1 MLTKELSFYVILQ
14 KWLIFAVNVILFL
27 FGLIQI
33 GFVSYILASDVDLG
47 FASDLLHG
55 HNTIS
60 HWILGSGIVIVFISF
75 WACIGARRE
84 SKCMLWIYAI
94 IILFMIFG
102 GAMAVGIVTISIKYG
117 DHILGSI
124 WQDLKPE
131 IVSTIEKEYG
141 CCSFNGNSTNTWV
154 YDANQYKANCSA
166 VNETCWEKFED
177 QIDSN
182 YSMIIIVTSVL
193 LAFQI
198 LIYLST
204 HYVIQSIAEANG
216 IEKALLDQKQF
227 VMTGTFSL

>member
-1 MLTKELSFYVILQ
+1 MLTEELSSCGIIQ
-14 KWLIFAVNVILFL
+14 KWLIFVVNIIMFL

-33 GFVSYILASDVDLG
+33 AFASYILAEDKNLG
-47 FASDLLHG
+47 FASDLLDG
-55 HNTIS
+55 DNTIS
-60 HWILGSGIVIVFISF
+60 IWILGCGIFILFISF
-75 WACIGARRE
+75 WACMGARRE

-94 IILFMIFG
+94 IILSMILG
-102 GAMAVGIVTISIKYG
+102 EAITVGIVTISLKYG

-124 WQDLKPE
+124 WQDLKLE
-131 IVSTIEKEYG
+131 TISTIEKEYG
-141 CCSFNGNSTNTWV
+141 CCSFNGNSTNTWL
-154 YDANQYKANCSA
+154 YDANVWTANCSE

-182 YSMIIIVTSVL
+182 YSMIIIVTSWL
-193 LAFQI
+193 LGVQI

-216 IEKALLDQKQF
+216 IEKAFLDQKQF